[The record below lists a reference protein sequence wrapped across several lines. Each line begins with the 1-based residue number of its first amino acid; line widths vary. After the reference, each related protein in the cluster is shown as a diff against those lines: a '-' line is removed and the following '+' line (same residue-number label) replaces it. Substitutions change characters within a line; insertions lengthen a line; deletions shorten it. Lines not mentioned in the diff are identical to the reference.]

1 MAITPTQNDAL
12 LREIDEAVRQDDMLS
27 IWKNY
32 GRIIIGAVVL
42 GLAAFGGWLYWQH
55 HQTKV
60 AEENSVQF
68 ASLLT
73 AAQRATLDQPVY
85 DKLLAEAGPGYR
97 AQAELVKA
105 AIAAGK
111 GDSKTAIAT
120 YDAIIADPEA
130 LAPAKDAALLRKVA
144 LGFDTMK
151 PQDAISALKPLAVAG
166 NPWFGSAGELT
177 GIAHLK
183 LNQRDQAG
191 KVFAAIAA
199 DASVPESIKLRAGQM
214 ASMLGSLPAPTKT
227 APAMMAPAS
236 AIGPATA
243 SQATTGQANT
253 APNASNAAQ

>member
-32 GRIIIGAVVL
+32 GRIIVGVVIL
-42 GLAAFGGWLYWQH
+42 GLAAFGGWLYWQQ
-55 HQTKV
+55 HQAKV
-60 AEENSVQF
+60 AEANSVEF

-85 DKLLAEAGPGYR
+85 DKLMADAGPGYR

-111 GDSKTAIAT
+111 GDGKTAIAT
-120 YDAIIADPEA
+120 YDAIIADPAA
-130 LAPAKDAALLRKVA
+130 LAPARDAALLRKVA
-144 LGFDTMK
+144 LSFDTMT
-151 PQDAISALKPLAVAG
+151 PQQAIAALKPLSVAG

-177 GIAHLK
+177 AIAHLK

-191 KVFAAIAA
+191 KLFAAISA
-199 DASVPESIKLRAGQM
+199 DATVPESIKLRAGQM
-214 ASMLGSLPAPTKT
+214 ASMLGSLPAPAIAATAAMAAPAPT
-227 APAMMAPAS
+227 APAPA
-236 AIGPATA
+236 A
-243 SQATTGQANT
+243 QNT
-253 APNASNAAQ
+253 SNAAQ